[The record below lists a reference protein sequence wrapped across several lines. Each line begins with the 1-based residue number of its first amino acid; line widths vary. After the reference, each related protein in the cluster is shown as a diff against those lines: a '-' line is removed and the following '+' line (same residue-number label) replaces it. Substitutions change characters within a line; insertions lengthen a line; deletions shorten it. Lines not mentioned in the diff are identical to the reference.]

1 MVTYC
6 RSVPSSSISSHHS
19 LFPVRNVKWLMILSW
34 IVGNVGYSF
43 MELVSFKGGKN
54 SSVCQLLFH
63 QFWPLFYYSFC
74 GDSLYSEDSG
84 KAFFSTTESSQL
96 QTIQGRAEAP
106 FVSDTS
112 AAPSLLLIKQVVPLD
127 RRAVCSWPFPGN
139 YPLCPWQH
147 SANAM
152 MVRLQVFAAGWRK
165 VAKSPERQR
174 EEERETEKVRNW
186 SRQQGRQSEAR
197 SKRPCETE
205 SFLGSAPWS
214 AAHSR
219 KINWSGFLFLFF
231 QPVNYLQ
238 IIEKQLFSHFP
249 RTRPVWLRIEWQP
262 RQTSSSHSNCS
273 DNAFSVTHSHM
284 RLMKQ
289 IRHQDYNDKVIFIKS
304 FFVVRFF
311 FFVSHSCSNTC
322 IYKEMAFL

>member
-1 MVTYC
+1 M
-6 RSVPSSSISSHHS
+6 
-19 LFPVRNVKWLMILSW
+19 
-34 IVGNVGYSF
+34 
-43 MELVSFKGGKN
+43 
-54 SSVCQLLFH
+54 CQLLFH

-74 GDSLYSEDSG
+74 GDSLYSEESG
-84 KAFFSTTESSQL
+84 KAFFSTTESS

-139 YPLCPWQH
+139 YPLCWWRH
-147 SANAM
+147 SVNAM

-165 VAKSPERQR
+165 VAKSPERRR
-174 EEERETEKVRNW
+174 EEERDWKVRNG

-238 IIEKQLFSHFP
+238 IIEKQLFPHFP
-249 RTRPVWLRIEWQP
+249 RTGADCVITHRVTTKTNIQLSLELLRQSLFGHSFACAINETNQTP
-262 RQTSSSHSNCS
+262 GLQRQSN
-273 DNAFSVTHSHM
+273 
-284 RLMKQ
+284 
-289 IRHQDYNDKVIFIKS
+289 
-304 FFVVRFF
+304 
-311 FFVSHSCSNTC
+311 
-322 IYKEMAFL
+322 IY